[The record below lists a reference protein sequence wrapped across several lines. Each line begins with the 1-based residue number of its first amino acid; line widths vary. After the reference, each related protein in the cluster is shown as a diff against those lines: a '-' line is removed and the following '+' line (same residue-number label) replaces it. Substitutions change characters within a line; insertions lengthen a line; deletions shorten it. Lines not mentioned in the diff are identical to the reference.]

1 MSGKPPRRFAQFRE
15 AALRLRASRDRRA
28 ACMEVDALL
37 HSGVLHEVDLE
48 WNDHAERAVECLH
61 RTISENDV
69 GTRLD
74 IFALCY
80 HREVLEALRM
90 ALIRVVESVDQWPDA
105 PEEEAALRARIDH
118 AASLRA
124 RIDADVAY
132 IDGRVRADVG
142 DGRGLAALLTEDP
155 WTPDEAALT
164 PMLRDAS
171 ARWRGWWLDWFP
183 GHEEKIAAG

>member
-1 MSGKPPRRFAQFRE
+1 MSGNHSRRFAQFRD

-28 ACMEVDALL
+28 ARMEVDALL

-48 WNDHAERAVECLH
+48 WDDHAECAVECLH

-90 ALIRVVESVDQWPDA
+90 ALGRVVESVDQWPEE

-118 AASLRA
+118 AARLCA
-124 RIDADVAY
+124 EMDAAVAY
-132 IDGRVRADVG
+132 VDGRVRSDVG
-142 DGRGLAALLTEDP
+142 DGRGLAVMLTEDA
-155 WTPDEAALT
+155 WTADEAALT
-164 PMLRDAS
+164 PALRDAS
-171 ARWRGWWLDWFP
+171 ARWRGWWLDWFQE
-183 GHEEKIAAG
+183 HEGKISAG